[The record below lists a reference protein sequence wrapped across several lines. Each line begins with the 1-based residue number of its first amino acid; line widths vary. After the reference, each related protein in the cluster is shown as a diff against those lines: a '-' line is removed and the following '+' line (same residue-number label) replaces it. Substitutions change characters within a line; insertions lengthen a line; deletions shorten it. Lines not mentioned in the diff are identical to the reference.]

1 VHFKCD
7 KKGVVTVIL
16 IGLLTD
22 RKMVSDEEIVTQII
36 NGEKDLYE
44 TLIRKY
50 NLRLFRISLS
60 IVNDDSVVEDIMQT
74 AYVNAYLNLA
84 GFKNKSSFSTWLT
97 KILIN
102 ESLLYKKRKIRLDQI
117 LIEKQQTDLHSDT
130 PLKSL
135 VNSELKTILENTIAG
150 LPEKYRLVFVMREV
164 EEMSIDETM
173 ATLNLTES
181 TVKVRL
187 NRAKEMLRNTLGN
200 YYKSL
205 EPNDFH
211 LSRCDRVV
219 NYVMTQIKD
228 IRHSQPER

>member
-1 VHFKCD
+1 M
-7 KKGVVTVIL
+7 L
-16 IGLLTD
+16 
-22 RKMVSDEEIVTQII
+22 SDEEIITQII
-36 NGEKDLYE
+36 NGEKHLYE
-44 TLIRKY
+44 MLIRKY
-50 NLRLFRISLS
+50 NLRLYRISLS

-74 AYVNAYLNLA
+74 TYVNAYLNLA

-102 ESLLYKKRKIRLDQI
+102 ESLLYKKRKIKLDQI
-117 LIEKQQTDLHSDT
+117 LIEKRETDYHSET
-130 PLKSL
+130 PLKGL
-135 VNSELKTILENTIAG
+135 MNSELKTILEKTIAS

-187 NRAKEMLRNTLGN
+187 SRAKEILRNNLSS

-205 EPNDFH
+205 EPDDFH
-211 LSRCDRVV
+211 LSRCNRVV
-219 NYVMTQIKD
+219 NYVMTQINNTS
-228 IRHSQPER
+228 HSQLER

>member
-1 VHFKCD
+1 M
-7 KKGVVTVIL
+7 L
-16 IGLLTD
+16 
-22 RKMVSDEEIVTQII
+22 SDEEIVTQII
-36 NGEKDLYE
+36 NGDKYLYE

-50 NLRLFRISLS
+50 NVRLYRISLS
-60 IVNDDSVVEDIMQT
+60 IVNDESVVEDIMQT

-117 LIEKQQTDLHSDT
+117 FIEKHETDHHSET
-130 PLKSL
+130 PLKRL
-135 VNSELKTILENTIAG
+135 MNSELKTMLQKAIAS

-187 NRAKEMLRNTLGN
+187 NRAKEMLRNNLSS

-205 EPNDFH
+205 EPDDFH
-211 LSRCDRVV
+211 FSRCDRVV
-219 NYVMTQIKD
+219 NYVMTQINHT
-228 IRHSQPER
+228 RHVQPES

>member
-1 VHFKCD
+1 M
-7 KKGVVTVIL
+7 L
-16 IGLLTD
+16 
-22 RKMVSDEEIVTQII
+22 SDEEIVNQIL
-36 NGEKDLYE
+36 NGEKYLYE
-44 TLIRKY
+44 TLVRKY
-50 NLRLFRISLS
+50 NLRLYRISFS

-102 ESLLYKKRKIRLDQI
+102 ESLSYKKRKTRLDQI
-117 LIEKQQTDLHSDT
+117 LIEKQETDYHNET
-130 PLKSL
+130 PLKDL
-135 VNSELKTILENTIAG
+135 MNSELKTILEKTIAS
-150 LPEKYRLVFVMREV
+150 LPEKYRVVFVMREV

-187 NRAKEMLRNTLGN
+187 NRAKEMLRNNLSS

-205 EPNDFH
+205 EPDDFH

-219 NYVMTQIKD
+219 NYVMTQIKNTPHGQSED
-228 IRHSQPER
+228 KELDFCK

>member
-1 VHFKCD
+1 M
-7 KKGVVTVIL
+7 L
-16 IGLLTD
+16 
-22 RKMVSDEEIVTQII
+22 SDEEIVTQIL
-36 NGEKDLYE
+36 NGEKYLYE

-50 NLRLFRISLS
+50 NVRLYRISLS

-74 AYVNAYLNLA
+74 AYLNAYLNLA

-117 LIEKQQTDLHSDT
+117 LIEKQETRYHSET
-130 PLKSL
+130 PLKGL
-135 VNSELKTILENTIAG
+135 MNSELKTLLEKTIAS

-164 EEMSIDETM
+164 EEMSIEETM
-173 ATLNLTES
+173 ASLNLTES

-187 NRAKEMLRNTLGN
+187 NRAKEMLRNNLSN
-200 YYKSL
+200 YYRSL
-205 EPNDFH
+205 GPDDFH

-219 NYVMTQIKD
+219 DYVMTQIKNAP
-228 IRHSQPER
+228 QGQLER

>member
-1 VHFKCD
+1 M
-7 KKGVVTVIL
+7 L
-16 IGLLTD
+16 
-22 RKMVSDEEIVTQII
+22 SDEEIVTQII
-36 NGEKDLYE
+36 NGEKYLYE

-50 NLRLFRISLS
+50 NLRLYRISLS

-102 ESLLYKKRKIRLDQI
+102 ESLLYKKRKVRLDQI
-117 LIEKQQTDLHSDT
+117 LIEKQQIGYHSET
-130 PLKSL
+130 PLKGL
-135 VNSELKTILENTIAG
+135 MNSELKTILEKTIAS

-187 NRAKEMLRNTLGN
+187 NRAKEMLRNNLSN

-205 EPNDFH
+205 EADDFH
-211 LSRCDRVV
+211 LNRCNRVV
-219 NYVMTQIKD
+219 NYVMTQIKNASD
-228 IRHSQPER
+228 GQQSKTST

>member
-1 VHFKCD
+1 M
-7 KKGVVTVIL
+7 L
-16 IGLLTD
+16 
-22 RKMVSDEEIVTQII
+22 SDEELVTQII
-36 NGEKDLYE
+36 NGKKYLYE

-50 NLRLFRISLS
+50 NLRLYRISLS
-60 IVNDDSVVEDIMQT
+60 IVNDDSAVEDIMQT

-84 GFKNKSSFSTWLT
+84 AFKNKSSFSTWLT
-97 KILIN
+97 KIIIN
-102 ESLLYKKRKIRLDQI
+102 ESLLYKKRKKRLDQI
-117 LIEKQQTDLHSDT
+117 LIERKETDYHGET

-135 VNSELKTILENTIAG
+135 MNSELKTILEKTIAS
-150 LPEKYRLVFVMREV
+150 LPEKYRVVFVMREV

-187 NRAKEMLRNTLGN
+187 NRAKEMLRNNLSS

-205 EPNDFH
+205 EPDDFH

-219 NYVMTQIKD
+219 NYVMAQIENTP
-228 IRHSQPER
+228 HGQLER

>member
-1 VHFKCD
+1 M
-7 KKGVVTVIL
+7 L
-16 IGLLTD
+16 
-22 RKMVSDEEIVTQII
+22 SDEEIVTQII
-36 NGEKDLYE
+36 NGEKHLYE
-44 TLIRKY
+44 TLMRKY
-50 NLRLFRISLS
+50 NLRLYRISLS
-60 IVNDDSVVEDIMQT
+60 IVNDESAVEDIMQT

-84 GFKNKSSFSTWLT
+84 DFKNKSTFSTWLT

-102 ESLLYKKRKIRLDQI
+102 ESLLYKKRKIKLDQI
-117 LIEKQQTDLHSDT
+117 LIEKQGTEYHSET
-130 PLKSL
+130 PLKAL
-135 VNSELKTILENTIAG
+135 MKSELKTILEKTIAS

-187 NRAKEMLRNTLGN
+187 SRAKEMLRNNLSS

-205 EPNDFH
+205 EPDDFH

-219 NYVMTQIKD
+219 NYVMTQIAKTPHG
-228 IRHSQPER
+228 RLER

>member
-1 VHFKCD
+1 M
-7 KKGVVTVIL
+7 L
-16 IGLLTD
+16 
-22 RKMVSDEEIVTQII
+22 SDEEIVTQII
-36 NGEKDLYE
+36 NGDKYLYE

-50 NLRLFRISLS
+50 NVRLYRISLS
-60 IVNDDSVVEDIMQT
+60 IVNDESVVEDIMQT
-74 AYVNAYLNLA
+74 AYVNAYVNLA

-102 ESLLYKKRKIRLDQI
+102 ESLLYKKRKIRLDRI
-117 LIEKQQTDLHSDT
+117 LIEKQETDYHGET
-130 PLKSL
+130 PLKGL
-135 VNSELKTILENTIAG
+135 MNSELKTILQKAIAS

-187 NRAKEMLRNTLGN
+187 NRAKEMLRNNLSS

-205 EPNDFH
+205 EPDDFH

-219 NYVMTQIKD
+219 DYVMTQIKHT
-228 IRHSQPER
+228 RHGQPER